1 MLIFIIFIENSA
13 FFYVFGSRCAQL
25 GLRFYQHFAYIHP
38 FYDANG
44 RIARILMI
52 IYLLINNLTIKR
64 EPFDQSKGK
73 FLKRLNRCHERFET
87 DKSDQYFKYFF
98 QFMKKFITPSNLN
111 EDEC

>member
-1 MLIFIIFIENSA
+1 
-13 FFYVFGSRCAQL
+13 
-25 GLRFYQHFAYIHP
+25 
-38 FYDANG
+38 
-44 RIARILMI
+44 MI